1 MTESEPGPAVPGAGP
16 AAGAAADVAHLEQ
29 ALGRLA
35 YLLTRT
41 RRNDEITAAAGVP
54 LERAAVVVLRQLS
67 AAGPMRPG
75 ELADALGVEAPHIT
89 RQLQKLTEA
98 GYLERVPDPA
108 DSRARLVEL
117 TSAGEAASGR
127 VAAQARQG
135 IGDALARWAPAD
147 LHQLAAL
154 LNRMLDDFITHSG
167 QDAPRRP
174 RGTARAR
181 PTEDPP
187 AEEDPPAK
195 DRPAE
200 QEST

>member
-1 MTESEPGPAVPGAGP
+1 VTEPGADANAGRGP
-16 AAGAAADVAHLEQ
+16 AAPAAGADVAHLEQ
-29 ALGRLA
+29 ALSRLA
-35 YLLTRT
+35 YLLTRA

-67 AAGPMRPG
+67 AAGPSRPG

-89 RQLQKLTEA
+89 RQLQKLTDA
-98 GYLERVPDPA
+98 GYLEGVPDPA

-135 IGDALARWAPAD
+135 IADALAQWRPAD

-154 LNRMLDDFITHSG
+154 LNRMLDDFMAHSG
-167 QDAPRRP
+167 QDVPRRSQ
-174 RGTARAR
+174 GTARDRA
-181 PTEDPP
+181 
-187 AEEDPPAK
+187 AEE
-195 DRPAE
+195 E
-200 QEST
+200 TN

>member
-1 MTESEPGPAVPGAGP
+1 VTESESGPAVHAGGH
-16 AAGAAADVAHLEQ
+16 AAAAAAAAAADVAHLEQ

-67 AAGPMRPG
+67 AAGPSRPG

-89 RQLQKLTEA
+89 RQLQKLTDT

-154 LNRMLDDFITHSG
+154 LNRMLDDFIAHSG

-174 RGTARAR
+174 HGTAHAR
-181 PTEDPP
+181 PAEDPP
-187 AEEDPPAK
+187 AEDPPAQ
-195 DRPAE
+195 
-200 QEST
+200 QESR